1 LGGEEAGLDGVFVE
15 GLFQA
20 FGQKLQARRRGLQ
33 FVGDVGDEVASDL
46 VDPLQLVGADGT
58 GTVSTLQCLL
68 PAF

>member
-20 FGQKLQARRRGLQ
+20 FGQQFQARRRRLQ
-33 FVGDVGDEVASDL
+33 FVGDVRDEVASDL

>member
-1 LGGEEAGLDGVFVE
+1 LGGEEACLDGVFVE

-68 PAF
+68 PSF